1 MMARIQVLVVL
12 LNLVTSYSFFS
23 CVSLAISIIRHLCN
37 QQLPHPGAWVSPK
50 GWSWWSWWFLSIFW
64 RWIPGNMRLVWLFWL
79 VEVHTKALQWR
90 SVWVEDPCPVLPAS
104 WREFDIMGGWVWVG
118 WMVHVSFALQ
128 MFIQRLWN
136 TSYSRKHSTEANMHF
151 DCYKHIAKVC
161 KTSSLSTVVWYC
173 QVAVKLQQRL
183 SELCSGCSSWNLW
196 GRMLLH
202 SSGIPKFW
210 CFLSH
215 DTVTRKQ
222 PSPF

>member
-1 MMARIQVLVVL
+1 MK
-12 LNLVTSYSFFS
+12 
-23 CVSLAISIIRHLCN
+23 LAISNVIGIFATSNSLT
-37 QQLPHPGAWVSPK
+37 QAVGF
-50 GWSWWSWWFLSIFW
+50 GWSWWSWCFFVPFLTMDSNQSAV
-64 RWIPGNMRLVWLFWL
+64 GGWLFWL

-90 SVWVEDPCPVLPAS
+90 SVWVKDPCPVLPAS

-151 DCYKHIAKVC
+151 DCYKHNAKVC